1 MHLAPV
7 PGCGTRLELH
17 RRNIGAGDNKIAL
30 DVAHGEGGHRASL
43 AQKKKPRA
51 WRGKNGIAVRAN
63 QPRRNE
69 PTRMGWTG
77 RAPAPNRSD
86 GEDRDGGVR
95 ARTAARLD
103 SGAAIPRPDRSP
115 ARREL
120 FRQCETWVAPVELYR
135 YGEINFLPLQLGWRR
150 GKGLPPSY
158 GFKRSICLGL
168 HSVSMKGLLDWC
180 SVATSVP
187 MYCIQRFQTFRGLC
201 CGADH

>member
-86 GEDRDGGVR
+86 GEDRDGGGEGAHGGEAGLR
-95 ARTAARLD
+95 RRNPAAGSQRRL
-103 SGAAIPRPDRSP
+103 AAQ
-115 ARREL
+115 L
-120 FRQCETWVAPVELYR
+120 FRQCETWVAPVESYR

-158 GFKRSICLGL
+158 GFKRSI
-168 HSVSMKGLLDWC
+168 
-180 SVATSVP
+180 
-187 MYCIQRFQTFRGLC
+187 IQ
-201 CGADH
+201 

>member
-86 GEDRDGGVR
+86 GEDRDGGGEGAHGGEAGLRRRNPAAGSQPGSPRNYSDNVR
-95 ARTAARLD
+95 LG
-103 SGAAIPRPDRSP
+103 S
-115 ARREL
+115 
-120 FRQCETWVAPVELYR
+120 RQLNRIGTV
-135 YGEINFLPLQLGWRR
+135 
-150 GKGLPPSY
+150 
-158 GFKRSICLGL
+158 RSISSPFSSAGGGAKGCPLRM
-168 HSVSMKGLLDWC
+168 VSSAAYASG
-180 SVATSVP
+180 SIVFP
-187 MYCIQRFQTFRGLC
+187 
-201 CGADH
+201 